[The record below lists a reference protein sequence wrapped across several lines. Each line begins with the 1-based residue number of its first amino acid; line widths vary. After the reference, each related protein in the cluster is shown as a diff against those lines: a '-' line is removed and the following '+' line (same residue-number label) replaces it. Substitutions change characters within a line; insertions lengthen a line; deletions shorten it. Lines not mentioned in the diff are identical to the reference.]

1 MVYHKKPPKA
11 EREGQM
17 RSLDKLIMLGRLIL
31 LYESLIAGLMFI
43 AIAVA
48 VLINPAMAMIAF
60 ELSCLLK
67 IKTLVALV
75 IPTDN
80 LVALIM
86 IASLL
91 MGVANLA
98 VAWASAYAKIRR
110 KA

>member
-1 MVYHKKPPKA
+1 MS
-11 EREGQM
+11 
-17 RSLDKLIMLGRLIL
+17 SLDKVVLVGRIILI
-31 LYESLIAGLMFI
+31 YESLIAGLMFI

-60 ELSCLLK
+60 ELNCLLK
-67 IKTLVALV
+67 MKALVASV

-80 LVALIM
+80 LVVLIM

-91 MGVANLA
+91 MGAANLA
-98 VAWASAYAKIRR
+98 FAWVSAYAKVERR